1 MIIGGSKK
9 EVIKNIKRNLEN
21 NELNKKVEVSD
32 PSLSDEEIKQLLS
45 KFYKNKHKLTY
56 YFKRK
61 IANHTVKKIGKT
73 IYQDITVKNEDVLK
87 NYSFSKGAIIT
98 SNHFNPLDSYCVRY
112 IVEKILHKKL
122 YIVVQDTNLAM
133 DGNLG
138 FLFNNMDVIPLSKSP
153 NYIIKRFI
161 PELKSVLDQGNF
173 VLIYPEEEMWF
184 NYRLPRP
191 CKRGAY
197 QFAHEL
203 DVPVISCF
211 VKMIDTD
218 IPDNDEFNKVLYEVY
233 INKVIYPE
241 IEEKSK
247 SDALKMADVDYQA
260 KVKTYE
266 KVYQKKLNY
275 TFDINDIAGWNN
287 KIS

>member
-9 EVIKNIKRNLEN
+9 EVINNIKKNIEN
-21 NELNKKVEVSD
+21 NELNKKVEIGD
-32 PSLSDEEIKQLLS
+32 PNLSDDEIQKYIDD
-45 KFYKNKHKLTY
+45 FYKNKKKLS
-56 YFKRK
+56 YFIKNK
-61 IANHTVKKIGKT
+61 IANKTVKKMSKE
-73 IYQDITVKNEDVLK
+73 IYPDIKINGLEKLDLVNLS
-87 NYSFSKGAIIT
+87 NGAIIT
-98 SNHFNPLDSYCVRY
+98 SNHFNPLDSYNIRK
-112 IVEKILHKKL
+112 IVEEKLHKKL

-133 DGNLG
+133 PGFLG
-138 FLFNNMDVIPLSKSP
+138 FLFNNIEVIPLSKSP
-153 NYIIKRFI
+153 NYIIKKFV
-161 PELKSVLDQGNF
+161 PELKKVLVKGNI

-218 IPDNDEFNKVLYEVY
+218 KADNDEFNIVKYEVS

-241 IEEKSK
+241 AEESIK
-247 SDALKMADVDYQA
+247 SDSRKMAEVDYEA
-260 KVKTYE
+260 RKKAYE
-266 KVYQKKLNY
+266 DAYNKKLKY
-275 TFDINDIAGWNN
+275 EFDISEIAGW
-287 KIS
+287 KDI